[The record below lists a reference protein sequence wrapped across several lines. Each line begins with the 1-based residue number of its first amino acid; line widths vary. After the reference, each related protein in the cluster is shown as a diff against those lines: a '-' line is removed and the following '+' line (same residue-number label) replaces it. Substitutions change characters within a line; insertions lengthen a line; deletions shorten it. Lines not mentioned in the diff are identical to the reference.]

1 MKSYYLKP
9 TIRLVQISTYHFFAS
24 SLKTEGA
31 SGLNYGG
38 STGSNNVTS
47 GNSRS
52 YDDWDE

>member
-9 TIRLVQISTYHFFAS
+9 TIRLVQISTYHFFAN